1 MRTALS
7 ADRLLRSTRRSVV
20 LIGSFRPGY
29 RLQQLISGVL
39 FDPIQHEKHEFL
51 RQVTVRVFAGSRGPD
66 VRAGPRELIE
76 FCRNYPGAFCI
87 QSKTALGG
95 LRDFYAVLVF
105 ERRRVRN
112 GKDVRDGVISVGF
125 AREYDAARTV
135 LGAML
140 AANARF
146 TPPQI
151 GITND
156 LTRLRKGLRHPWAI
170 KSFRDCNEQLPQ
182 EFLPHPARQGRRR

>member
-1 MRTALS
+1 
-7 ADRLLRSTRRSVV
+7 
-20 LIGSFRPGY
+20 
-29 RLQQLISGVL
+29 VL
-39 FDPIQHEKHEFL
+39 FDLIQHEEDELF
-51 RQVTVRVFAGSRGPD
+51 RQVTVRVFAGSGWPD

-76 FCRNYPGAFCI
+76 FCRNNPGAFCI
-87 QSKTALGG
+87 QSETALGG

-112 GKDVRDGVISVGF
+112 GKDVRDGVTGVGY
-125 AREYDAARTV
+125 AREYDAARAV

-151 GITND
+151 GITDD

-170 KSFRDCNEQLPQ
+170 KSSRDCSEQLPQ
-182 EFLPHPARQGRRR
+182 EFSPHPVRQGLRR